1 MSNDLL
7 DRITAEISKT
17 GFPLELRA
25 ASYLRDRGYHVA
37 TNIYFVDKDEE
48 KAREVDIRALKNVFL
63 DNRRRAVRHC
73 LLIECKK
80 SSSRPWVFFTSEAAS
95 YDQTVTDTLCH
106 GIDYDHW
113 IPTMDD
119 VREMQE
125 RHPWFRDSQR
135 GRSFFEPFSSGGN
148 DTNQTINKAI
158 LGAIK
163 ACIEAHQTN
172 FAAGYV
178 GMRNATFYYPIV
190 VFDGELFIAN
200 LSGRDLVVTPTDSV
214 LVSAHYRSAKYPD
227 DQKHTVLVVRESAF
241 NLAVQDLDD
250 WLQYCAARLKAY
262 PRCFAIP
269 RRKPETAKRR
279 RRASKTARTG
289 TQAKR

>member
-7 DRITAEISKT
+7 DRITAEITKT

-25 ASYLRDRGYHVA
+25 ASYLRERGYHVA

-48 KAREVDIRALKNVFL
+48 KGREVDIRALKNDFL
-63 DNRRRAVRHC
+63 DTRRVVRHC

-80 SSSRPWVFFTSEAAS
+80 SSSRPWVFFTSEVAS
-95 YDQTVTDTLCH
+95 YDQNVTDILCH
-106 GIDYDHW
+106 GIDYSHW
-113 IPTMDD
+113 LRTMTEA
-119 VREMQE
+119 REMQE
-125 RHPWFRDSQR
+125 RHPWFREPER
-135 GRSFFEPFSSGGN
+135 GRSFFEPFSSGGT

-172 FAAGYV
+172 FASDYV
-178 GMRNATFYYPIV
+178 GVRNATFYYPIV
-190 VFDGELFIAN
+190 VFDGELFTAN
-200 LSGRDLVVTPTDSV
+200 LSGGDLVVRPTDSV

-227 DQKHTVLVVRESAF
+227 DQKHTVLIVRESAF
-241 NLAVQDLDD
+241 NLAVQGLDE
-250 WLQYCAARLKAY
+250 WLQYCAARFKAH
-262 PRCFAIP
+262 PRCFATP
-269 RRKPETAKRR
+269 RRQPERAKRR
-279 RRASKTARTG
+279 RREPKTARTG